1 VSERRTRSLMLAPF
15 VAGTVLLLLVPAL
28 VTFGL
33 AFFSYDGLTPPTW
46 VGFDNFSAALDD
58 PALADS
64 VRASLIF
71 VALAVPVR
79 LCAAVGL
86 ALLLHV
92 RFRGVGA
99 HRTVAFI
106 PYVVPEAAW
115 AMAWA
120 FLLNP
125 LYGPVN
131 VALGGMGVPEP
142 DWFTSSG
149 GAMAMMV
156 LIAAFTVGEG
166 FVVAL
171 AARQELPGE
180 LYDLAALE
188 GARPWHVL
196 RRVTLPLMA
205 PTLALLAGR
214 DIAVS
219 LQASFTA
226 AYLITDGGP
235 DRSTLFLPILVYDY
249 AFEQLRYG
257 YAAAISLALFALTTV
272 LVVALVGLV
281 RRWSFA
287 LAR

>member
-1 VSERRTRSLMLAPF
+1 MLSPF
-15 VAGTVLLLLVPAL
+15 VVGATLLLLVPAL

-33 AFFSYDGLTPPTW
+33 AFFAYDGLTPPRW
-46 VGFDNFSAALDD
+46 VGLENFGTALGD
-58 PALADS
+58 PALGDS
-64 VRASLIF
+64 VKASMIF
-71 VALAVPVR
+71 VALAVPIR
-79 LCAAVGL
+79 LFAATGL
-86 ALLLHV
+86 ALLLHQ
-92 RFRGVGA
+92 RFRGVGV
-99 HRTVAFI
+99 HRTAAFI

-115 AMAWA
+115 AIAWA

-131 VALGGMGVPEP
+131 VALGGIGLPEP
-142 DWFTSSG
+142 DWLTSSA
-149 GAMAMMV
+149 GAMTMMV
-156 LIAAFTVGEG
+156 VIAAFTVGEG

-180 LYDLAALE
+180 LYDLARLE
-188 GARPWHVL
+188 GASAAHVT

-214 DIAVS
+214 DIAIS

-257 YAAAISLALFALTTV
+257 YAAAISLALFLLTTAVVV
-272 LVVALVGLV
+272 LLVGMV
-281 RRWSFA
+281 RRWSFG